1 MFLLVLLTC
10 SLSSRLTATYQNGE
24 SQDLRERIKGE
35 IIPISAE
42 QSRTKYSTTGA
53 EKAIDGDLSTWSYAY
68 PENSTGRAWL
78 KIRLAKVSSISQVIV
93 RMHGNHASPD
103 LVWNCSEQE
112 CLCVSYYGWCPY
124 YKMSVSTETKD
135 GYSISGANPRQCTRG
150 NLVNFEVVKKIWGT
164 EVEMYFWAT
173 EIIII
178 GNRRTGTQNW
188 RYFYETNPL
197 NLTVDM
203 GEEENYLVRFPCRN
217 YIWVKLFL
225 YGDGDSNS
233 HVELFQNNMENG
245 NIYCNK
251 AGDQSW
257 YEGEKTKFGI
267 NKSWECEDDGENMI
281 LEIKKTTQYVKL
293 KNRGNELY
301 TKEFNSSD
309 GNCYKQTKRIT
320 TQVWNYGGFLS
331 LYLLSEKGQH
341 CSTLNSTLDDYKM
354 ITKPL
359 LPVNDGTNLTL
370 SCSADYVNL
379 ENTTSTAEC
388 RNGTVVATSKLPKC
402 VKAQCKEEDTSW
414 WNDVIMANLTLPL
427 LNGQKVEI
435 SGCRARR
442 HTMASEYG
450 YKPNEY
456 EDVMKKLNDALKPV
470 LKCRKSDGKI
480 SSAELKDKLGD
491 KMNMAT
497 VIVALTNACLNAE
510 SMIKK
515 MHGHNFELRGKVAD
529 LSTAAIK
536 KLAAEMDRNKSEIM
550 KEIGD
555 TVKENVD
562 LDKST
567 QRSFADILGTNKE
580 ALVLPMKQAIK
591 EIEKEDDRKKNVVIT
606 GLDLNPA
613 VTDRKQQE
621 EQVKTLATETV
632 NEALRGG
639 PGEVKE
645 LVVMGKMSGNSGK
658 APPVLVTLTNSE
670 EARNVIKGASRLS
683 RVQGLRNV
691 YISPDLN
698 KEERTRRKVLAED
711 LKKKI
716 ADFPEQYWYIRHG
729 TVSSKGKYVPR
740 NQSNSKIMDDDKEMD
755 KSFNY

>member
-1 MFLLVLLTC
+1 MYRLKHTTGMLIAMQQAEKNKKGGKEDNAD
-10 SLSSRLTATYQNGE
+10 SNPAHAQQHGNSMSSTRPGSSGA
-24 SQDLRERIKGE
+24 
-35 IIPISAE
+35 
-42 QSRTKYSTTGA
+42 RTKLVKEIT
-53 EKAIDGDLSTWSYAY
+53 
-68 PENSTGRAWL
+68 N
-78 KIRLAKVSSISQVIV
+78 LAKDRISPPPSPALLDDDIPEESDPDREDSGEGEGSQSGDVQSSPPRQV
-93 RMHGNHASPD
+93 RMYDD
-103 LVWNCSEQE
+103 L
-112 CLCVSYYGWCPY
+112 
-124 YKMSVSTETKD
+124 
-135 GYSISGANPRQCTRG
+135 
-150 NLVNFEVVKKIWGT
+150 
-164 EVEMYFWAT
+164 
-173 EIIII
+173 
-178 GNRRTGTQNW
+178 
-188 RYFYETNPL
+188 
-197 NLTVDM
+197 
-203 GEEENYLVRFPCRN
+203 PCCG
-217 YIWVKLFL
+217 VF
-225 YGDGDSNS
+225 GD
-233 HVELFQNNMENG
+233 H
-245 NIYCNK
+245 
-251 AGDQSW
+251 
-257 YEGEKTKFGI
+257 
-267 NKSWECEDDGENMI
+267 
-281 LEIKKTTQYVKL
+281 
-293 KNRGNELY
+293 
-301 TKEFNSSD
+301 
-309 GNCYKQTKRIT
+309 
-320 TQVWNYGGFLS
+320 
-331 LYLLSEKGQH
+331 
-341 CSTLNSTLDDYKM
+341 
-354 ITKPL
+354 
-359 LPVNDGTNLTL
+359 NDT
-370 SCSADYVNL
+370 
-379 ENTTSTAEC
+379 
-388 RNGTVVATSKLPKC
+388 
-402 VKAQCKEEDTSW
+402 
-414 WNDVIMANLTLPL
+414 
-427 LNGQKVEI
+427 
-435 SGCRARR
+435 
-442 HTMASEYG
+442 
-450 YKPNEY
+450 
-456 EDVMKKLNDALKPV
+456 
-470 LKCRKSDGKI
+470 
-480 SSAELKDKLGD
+480 DKLGD